1 MISSHDMD
9 KDIDVFNTEPVK
21 YFKDFFSLNYEQS
34 FNKCKKISE
43 NLLIIYN
50 DDYEY
55 KVFDFENLKIID
67 LKFSKEQIS
76 SKVFYYINNKY
87 YILDDTLY
95 ILSNNTLNEFIPY
108 NNINDKS
115 FNNITLKYM
124 NKFAE
129 IPKDI
134 LISRSEFF
142 KDMFD
147 VYDLSLNNFLNEFIN
162 EYFED
167 IDIYLEYIT
176 KGNIIDIN
184 KLFKICLY
192 LQDKD
197 IEYLTYYMSNNFNK
211 EKIFEYISILDNY
224 PKQKN
229 ILIEN
234 YLNIISRDEYNKFIK
249 QCDNNLLKL
258 IAVKQYKEY
267 I

>member
-50 DDYEY
+50 DDYEH

-67 LKFSKEQIS
+67 LKLSKEQIS
-76 SKVFYYINNKY
+76 SKVFYYINNEY

-95 ILSNNTLNEFIPY
+95 ILSNNTLNETTIF
-108 NNINDKS
+108 ND
-115 FNNITLKYM
+115 ITLKYKD
-124 NKFAE
+124 KFVK
-129 IPKDI
+129 ISKDI

-142 KDMFD
+142 KDMFEI
-147 VYDLSLNNFLNEFIN
+147 YDSSPNNSVNEFVS

-211 EKIFEYISILDNY
+211 ERIFEYISMLDNY

-229 ILIEN
+229 MLIEN

-249 QCDNNLLKL
+249 NCDLDLLKL
-258 IAVKQYKEY
+258 ISLKQYKEY